1 MRVRRG
7 GAARV
12 VNSFGVRALVL
23 AVIMAAGTG
32 SGAGPIEHL
41 RGIYLQQAIEVATI
55 GDRPILLTRMT
66 KFWRCGTRRG
76 LAEDYNGHIV
86 EVVGR
91 DVPGI
96 GFVAGIVN
104 AVEGC
109 EAEIRGHVRD
119 MEAR

>member
-1 MRVRRG
+1 
-7 GAARV
+7 V
-12 VNSFGVRALVL
+12 VNSFPVRTLIL
-23 AVIMAAGTG
+23 AVIMAAGAG
-32 SGAGPIEHL
+32 SDAGHIEHL
-41 RGIYLQQAIEVATI
+41 RGIYLQQAIEIATI

-66 KFWRCGTRRG
+66 RFWRCGSRRG
-76 LAEDYNGHIV
+76 LAQDYNAHIV

-109 EAEIRGHVRD
+109 DEEISRHVRD
-119 MEAR
+119 TQAR